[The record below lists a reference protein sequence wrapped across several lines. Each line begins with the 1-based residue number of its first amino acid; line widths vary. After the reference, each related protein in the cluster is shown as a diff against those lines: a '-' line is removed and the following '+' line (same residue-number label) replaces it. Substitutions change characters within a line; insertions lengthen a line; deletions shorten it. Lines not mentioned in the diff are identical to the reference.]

1 MSATSKD
8 KEKDINSGKS
18 SKSGRIDSDQAKER
32 GRLPKKLS
40 KKKQNAQMVKSLLAG
55 KNDYDW

>member
-18 SKSGRIDSDQAKER
+18 SKSGRIDSVQAKER
-32 GRLPKKLS
+32 ARQPKKLS